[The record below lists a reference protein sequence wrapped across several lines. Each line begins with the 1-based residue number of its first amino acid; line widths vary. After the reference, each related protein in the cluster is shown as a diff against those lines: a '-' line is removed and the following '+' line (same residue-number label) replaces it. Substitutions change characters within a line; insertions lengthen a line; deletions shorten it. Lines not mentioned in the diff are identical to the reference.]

1 MCVLCGASVAVV
13 GICASF
19 VETYMQ
25 FLALRFIIAFLCA
38 GLMVISFVLGRLRA
52 AGGDTIR
59 KCGDLGGGE
68 EENTTRRI
76 V

>member
-1 MCVLCGASVAVV
+1 MCVLCAASVAVV

-38 GLMVISFVLGRLRA
+38 GLMVISFVLG
-52 AGGDTIR
+52 
-59 KCGDLGGGE
+59 E
-68 EENTTRRI
+68 
-76 V
+76 